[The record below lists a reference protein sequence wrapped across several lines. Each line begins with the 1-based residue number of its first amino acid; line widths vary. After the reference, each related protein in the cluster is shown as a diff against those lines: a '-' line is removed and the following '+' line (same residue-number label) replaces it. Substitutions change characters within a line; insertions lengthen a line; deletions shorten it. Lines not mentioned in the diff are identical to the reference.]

1 MSEQPGT
8 DCVGERL
15 TAGDDWQDTGLVFTT
30 CHGAALDAGNVR
42 KMFKRV
48 CAVPVDVLEASMPAR
63 TIRLLHRIAVDWTAD
78 TFGLRGRGT
87 AWSRH
92 DDARD
97 RAHALARHLPDA
109 LHQPRQP
116 RVLRSWQATIGRL
129 AAKDQVRR

>member
-1 MSEQPGT
+1 
-8 DCVGERL
+8 
-15 TAGDDWQDTGLVFTT
+15 
-30 CHGAALDAGNVR
+30 
-42 KMFKRV
+42 
-48 CAVPVDVLEASMPAR
+48 MPAR
-63 TIRLLHRIAVDWTAD
+63 TIRLLHRIAVDWTDD